1 MYIMYVIVF
10 MIILFTTGSV
20 IIISFLLSLSS
31 NKINI
36 KKRESR
42 DMITT
47 YFAEAKSP
55 QSSFEG
61 EVGDFVD
68 VLVVKS
74 PQSSEASEFTQNKK
88 SKILDG

>member
-1 MYIMYVIVF
+1 
-10 MIILFTTGSV
+10 MIILYHRKCYHNIFSPLIV
-20 IIISFLLSLSS
+20 EQQDQHQKS
-31 NKINI
+31 KINI
-36 KKRESR
+36 KKRESQ

-47 YFAEAKSP
+47 YFAEVKSP

-88 SKILDG
+88 SKTQDG